1 VRRYTR
7 ASLGAVAAE
16 AGFEVEEMIEF
27 NRVGTAAWYLNGKVL
42 RRRHFGLFQVL
53 TLNAITPAMRAV
65 DPWLPMQPL
74 SLIAV
79 LRKPAHAHERAGT
92 AHARA

>member
-1 VRRYTR
+1 
-7 ASLGAVAAE
+7 
-16 AGFEVEEMIEF
+16 
-27 NRVGTAAWYLNGKVL
+27 
-42 RRRHFGLFQVL
+42 
-53 TLNAITPAMRAV
+53 MRAV

-79 LRKPAHAHERAGT
+79 LRKPAHAHERAGA

>member
-1 VRRYTR
+1 
-7 ASLGAVAAE
+7 
-16 AGFEVEEMIEF
+16 
-27 NRVGTAAWYLNGKVL
+27 VL
-42 RRRHFGLFQVL
+42 QRRHFGLFQIL

-65 DPWLPMQPL
+65 DAWFPTEPL

-79 LRKPAHAHERAGT
+79 LRKPAHAHERAGA